1 VKSSKIQKAQALIK
15 KKPYL
20 IWHTRNF
27 QNLSKESIF
36 EAVINY
42 GDWKDFL
49 ELQELFGIKTS
60 HLLFKKVAGKKRSN
74 IKPETRNYFEKYFA
88 KYA

>member
-1 VKSSKIQKAQALIK
+1 MDLLNLNKARMFIK

-20 IWHTRNF
+20 IWYSKNY
-27 QNLSKESIF
+27 QDLSKESIF

-42 GDWKDFL
+42 GDWEDFI
-49 ELQELFGIKTS
+49 ELQNIFGIKTIFD
-60 HLLFKKVAGKKRSN
+60 LFKKAKDKKRVN
-74 IKPETRNYFEKYFA
+74 LRPETINYFSKYFA